1 MRVLRN
7 PFGISVFFLL
17 LSSLQFLCSQDA
29 LIDTKPLWRRALGGE
44 INAFAA
50 QGPGGDVYIVAD
62 DRALHS
68 LNPENGDSNWIYR
81 PGGRLKPML
90 MVAPDGT
97 IYVQNDRMELFAVTP
112 GGTGR
117 WKLSMG
123 AEAAALPA
131 AAPDGRIVLPLKGGR
146 IVCVSR
152 HGTILWSVDES
163 AEASAAPVI
172 SPDGQ
177 AWVPLSDG
185 RILVLDSG
193 GEEVAHS
200 SPGGAVSVLAM
211 DSSFRIWAGGFNGRV
226 YVFSDQKPQDSKLL
240 QPDFELRPDASRIT
254 AVLSSDEGIILV
266 FTADGY
272 AVYYDGSGNE
282 IKRVR
287 IATSGGAPS
296 MSSEGIIF
304 APASDGSTRIIYP
317 DSPPGELRGS
327 SFLAEPLLTDE
338 GILIV
343 GGGDWILYAW
353 NAGTPGRGW
362 SQFRGS
368 SRRSGTLPSTPP
380 VMDRKTARRDPAFF
394 FREKMAVSDDLPERM
409 QLLDELETYTDS
421 REMHRELPWVDLL
434 LEDLVSA
441 GTIRAVSPEDQS
453 LKSHPSAR
461 ARAYLLIAGNEDFRS
476 RNLIL
481 ECLKNEEDPMA
492 MASGFRALGMIGS
505 DWDGASMRMLSRG
518 YGKFSPAGEN
528 LTMETA
534 RTLEDLVRYNGD
546 ITDPSGYTLINRLLE
561 SPLSASAREEL
572 IAIIRNVAGL

>member
-1 MRVLRN
+1 MRNLRN
-7 PFGISVFFLL
+7 PFGISVFILL
-17 LSSLQFLCSQDA
+17 LSSLHFLCSQEV
-29 LIDTKPLWRRALGGE
+29 LIDSKPLWRRALGGE

-68 LNPENGDSNWIYR
+68 LNPENGESNWIFR
-81 PGGRLKPML
+81 PGGRLKSML

-97 IYVQNDRMELFAVTP
+97 IYVQNDRMELFAVTL

-117 WKLSMG
+117 WKLRMG

-152 HGTILWSVDES
+152 HGIILWAVDES
-163 AEASAAPVI
+163 AEASAAPLI
-172 SPDGQ
+172 DADGQ
-177 AWVPLSDG
+177 AWVALSDG
-185 RILVLDSG
+185 RILVLDNEG
-193 GEEVAHS
+193 REIAHS

-226 YVFSDQKPQDSKLL
+226 SVFSEPEYGESTLL
-240 QPDFELRPDASRIT
+240 QPVFELKPSSSRIA
-254 AVLSSDEGIILV
+254 AVLSSDEGIIYV
-266 FTADGY
+266 FTADGD
-272 AVYYDGSGNE
+272 AVFYDDTGNE
-282 IKRVR
+282 LNRVR
-287 IATSGGAPS
+287 IAISGGAPS
-296 MSSEGIIF
+296 LSSDGVIF
-304 APASDGSTRIIYP
+304 APASDGSIRIIYP
-317 DSPPGELRGS
+317 DSPPGELRES

-338 GILIV
+338 GVLIA

-353 NAGTPGRGW
+353 KARLPGGGW

-368 SRRSGTLPSTPP
+368 SRRSGTLPLIPP
-380 VMDRKTARRDPAFF
+380 AIDRKTARRDPAFYY
-394 FREKMAVSDDLPERM
+394 RERMAVSDDLSEKMR
-409 QLLDELETYTDS
+409 LLNELEAYRNS

-441 GTIRAVSPEDQS
+441 GTSRGVNTEDLS

-476 RNLIL
+476 RDLIL
-481 ECLKNEEDPMA
+481 DCLKNEEDPVA
-492 MASGFRALGMIGS
+492 MAAGFRALGIIGS
-505 DWDGASMRMLSRG
+505 DWDGASLRMISRA
-518 YGKFSPAGEN
+518 YGRISPAGEN
-528 LTMETA
+528 LSLETA
-534 RTLEDLVRYNGD
+534 RALADLVRYNGD
-546 ITDPSGYTLINRLLE
+546 ITDPSGYSLIIKLLE

-572 IAIIRNVAGL
+572 VAIIRNVAGL